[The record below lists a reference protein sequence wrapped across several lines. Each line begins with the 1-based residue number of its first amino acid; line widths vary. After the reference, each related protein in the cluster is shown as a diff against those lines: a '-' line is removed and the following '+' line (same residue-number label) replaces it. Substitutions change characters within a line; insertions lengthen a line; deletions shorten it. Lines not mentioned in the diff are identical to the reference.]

1 MDRYAYCPLSLSLE
15 LENGTTV
22 IERSCERLIDYL
34 DGQIGKTFS
43 GSFCYEKKLSTYG
56 RKLGKE
62 CICVKN
68 LCNSVVDRN
77 ETEDVIL
84 HLLKKID
91 SNVYSLK
98 NNSSPSSMLK
108 KSFFFIECMILFL
121 STHILTF
128 TSARNL

>member
-1 MDRYAYCPLSLSLE
+1 MNLYACCPLSISLE

-108 KSFFFIECMILFL
+108 KSFFFIECIILFL
-121 STHILTF
+121 SIHIVTF
-128 TSARNL
+128 TNVRNL